1 MATRIQVVLDCR
13 DAVASG
19 LWWAETLGWQYEWL
33 DRDLFAQIKAGGM
46 CSDDDVTEV
55 DGQLTWKEG
64 AAINSGE
71 KPLEV
76 AQRTYF
82 QTVPEPKVVKNRM
95 HIDVRV
101 GEEARDAVIESLIA
115 RGASRLGEGRQ
126 GPHSWVVMADPDG
139 NEFCLT

>member
-1 MATRIQVVLDCR
+1 MLDCP
-13 DAVASG
+13 DAVKSAM
-19 LWWAETLGWQYEWL
+19 WWAETLGWEYEWL

-55 DGQLTWKEG
+55 DGKLTWKEG
-64 AAINSGE
+64 AAINDGE
-71 KPLEV
+71 KPLAM
-76 AQRTYF
+76 AQRIYF

-101 GEEARDAVIESLIA
+101 GDDQRDAAIAALIA
-115 RGASRLGEGRQ
+115 RGATRIGGGQQ
-126 GPHSWVVMADPDG
+126 GPHTWVVMTDPDG

>member
-1 MATRIQVVLDCR
+1 MATRIQVVLDCS

-33 DRDLFAQIKAGGM
+33 DRELFAQIKAGGM
-46 CSDDDVTEV
+46 CSDDDVIEV
-55 DGQLTWKEG
+55 DGKLTWKDG

-71 KPLEV
+71 QPLEV
-76 AQRTYF
+76 AQRIYF

-101 GEEARDAVIESLIA
+101 GEDARDAKIVSLIA
-115 RGASRLGEGRQ
+115 RGATRIGEGRQ